1 MNDKPPP
8 YNDGKSYGYA
18 PPPQTSAGFASGQ
31 QMYPPQNLPPQGPYN
46 PGYGQ
51 VYTQPIP
58 TQNVVIVGGGCPYCR
73 VGYPREDY
81 SCCGICLAI
90 WFFPIGIL
98 CCLAMKETRCS
109 HCGRSI

>member
-1 MNDKPPP
+1 MSDKPPP
-8 YNDGKSYGYA
+8 YNTG
-18 PPPQTSAGFASGQ
+18 
-31 QMYPPQNLPPQGPYN
+31 YPPQPGFVAGQQSPYQGQNMPPQAGYN

-51 VYTQPIP
+51 VYAQQFP
-58 TQNVVIVGGGCPYCR
+58 QNVVIVGGGCPHCR

-109 HCGRSI
+109 HCGQML